1 MPLNRHY
8 TRGRVKLSLVLAKGK
23 KQFDKRATEREKDW
37 QRERSRLMKTSN
49 R

>member
-1 MPLNRHY
+1 
-8 TRGRVKLSLVLAKGK
+8 VKLALGLAKGK

-37 QRERSRLMKTSN
+37 QRERSRLMKNGN